1 MKQWE
6 VMGEVED
13 RLGAGVEA
21 WLVVLEGTFVGE
33 KLGLAGE
40 LVSKWAATGREAR
53 GSRHLGK
60 E

>member
-21 WLVVLEGTFVGE
+21 WLVMLEGTFVGE
-33 KLGLAGE
+33 KLGLADE
-40 LVSKWAATGREAR
+40 LVGKWAAIGREAR